1 MSPRPEERLKEGM
14 DTHEHDR
21 RIHDHRPRWRN
32 QAGRLHAA
40 RERRFELQPPRQR
53 RRMGRA
59 HPLERS
65 HCLRRGHARLRQAQH
80 RQGRSHLHLRLDGPD
95 EVGEGWR
102 DVLWRHARLRADRAP
117 VQGPEPRRGQRRG
130 CARQPPRPGGR
141 RHPVLERFRSGRL
154 RPPRTRLARL
164 SDPFLRVAWLK
175 KERSP
180 MRNRATMA
188 AMNLAVR
195 KPMSLAEFL
204 EWEER
209 QELRYEFDGV
219 EPSAMAGATATHSDI
234 QRNLTIAV
242 GSRLRGKPCKFHGS
256 DLKILVGENSCRYPD
271 GMVVCSPVAPNATTV
286 PDPVVIFEVLSPSTA
301 AKDRIVKA
309 REYQATPSV
318 KRYVML
324 EQARI
329 GATVH
334 VRAQDGWSV
343 LILKDDDILA
353 MPEIG
358 LEIPLAEFYEG
369 LAFEDHP
376 VEDNDNDR
384 PPPTTA

>member
-1 MSPRPEERLKEGM
+1 
-14 DTHEHDR
+14 
-21 RIHDHRPRWRN
+21 
-32 QAGRLHAA
+32 
-40 RERRFELQPPRQR
+40 
-53 RRMGRA
+53 
-59 HPLERS
+59 
-65 HCLRRGHARLRQAQH
+65 
-80 RQGRSHLHLRLDGPD
+80 
-95 EVGEGWR
+95 
-102 DVLWRHARLRADRAP
+102 
-117 VQGPEPRRGQRRG
+117 
-130 CARQPPRPGGR
+130 
-141 RHPVLERFRSGRL
+141 
-154 RPPRTRLARL
+154 
-164 SDPFLRVAWLK
+164 
-175 KERSP
+175 
-180 MRNRATMA
+180 
-188 AMNLAVR
+188 
-195 KPMSLAEFL
+195 
-204 EWEER
+204 
-209 QELRYEFDGV
+209 
-219 EPSAMAGATATHSDI
+219 
-234 QRNLTIAV
+234 RNLTIAV

-286 PDPVVIFEVLSPSTA
+286 PDPVVIFEVLSPSSA

-343 LILKDDDILA
+343 LVLQDDDILA

-376 VEDNDNDR
+376 VEDND
-384 PPPTTA
+384 PPPPDRFSRILPDARVRRWGVSFCTPALRQNRRSPAARPAHMPTSTSPSE

>member
-1 MSPRPEERLKEGM
+1 
-14 DTHEHDR
+14 
-21 RIHDHRPRWRN
+21 
-32 QAGRLHAA
+32 
-40 RERRFELQPPRQR
+40 
-53 RRMGRA
+53 
-59 HPLERS
+59 
-65 HCLRRGHARLRQAQH
+65 
-80 RQGRSHLHLRLDGPD
+80 
-95 EVGEGWR
+95 
-102 DVLWRHARLRADRAP
+102 
-117 VQGPEPRRGQRRG
+117 
-130 CARQPPRPGGR
+130 
-141 RHPVLERFRSGRL
+141 
-154 RPPRTRLARL
+154 
-164 SDPFLRVAWLK
+164 
-175 KERSP
+175 
-180 MRNRATMA
+180 MA

-219 EPSAMAGATATHSDI
+219 EPVAMTGGSLRHAAI
-234 QRNLTIAV
+234 QRNLAIAV
-242 GSRLRGKPCKFHGS
+242 GSRLSGKPCQFFGS
-256 DLKILVGENSCRYPD
+256 DLKIQVGENSSRYPD
-271 GMVVCSPVAPNATTV
+271 GIVLCSDMDPSLKIVRN
-286 PDPVVIFEVLSPSTA
+286 PVVIFEVLSPSTA

-324 EQARI
+324 EQDRI

-343 LILKDDDILA
+343 LVLKDDDILA

-369 LAFEDHP
+369 LAFEAQP

-384 PPPTTA
+384 PPPATA